1 MLFTIKLYAQN
12 VLKVIFSKKIWE
24 WCKALLPNTD
34 NFSHEICTGNV
45 FEDFLKKTIKQFT
58 VRKYLKDQSI
68 MMNLIKK
75 SLENWNINQMVTK
88 SAEFVSDL
96 ICAAN
101 YLIIMVVQKHF
112 KILENLFYR
121 ITKYKND
128 TLVFRFVIKI

>member
-24 WCKALLPNTD
+24 SCKALLPNTD

-45 FEDFLKKTIKQFT
+45 FEDFLKKAIKQFT

-75 SLENWNINQMVTK
+75 SLEN
-88 SAEFVSDL
+88 
-96 ICAAN
+96 
-101 YLIIMVVQKHF
+101 
-112 KILENLFYR
+112 
-121 ITKYKND
+121 
-128 TLVFRFVIKI
+128 